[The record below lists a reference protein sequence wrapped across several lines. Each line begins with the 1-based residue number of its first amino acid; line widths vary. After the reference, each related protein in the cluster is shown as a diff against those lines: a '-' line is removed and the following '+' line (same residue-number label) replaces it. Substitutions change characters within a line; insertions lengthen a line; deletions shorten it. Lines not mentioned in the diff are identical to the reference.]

1 MACAKWGHQL
11 AAMTLPTWLALYFGK
26 HGNDVLLC
34 CALHDRIVS
43 HQWKKHTIIA
53 IYWSYLPTSNWHW
66 HLELCHETKNELV
79 NRETMWKNLKLAFLG
94 LNDCRMWGTV
104 RPWRLE
110 WRCQESLKRSLC
122 DLRMACG
129 LWKDQSGKKVQL
141 ESWNWTFFGSFYE
154 SFACIWMHV
163 DLWKSGPLICFS
175 AVCTNHRSSG
185 PGLWSLCPC
194 ALEGCQKSSR
204 CQHFSHRLSSLASR
218 GACSNH
224 LINLTI
230 QTPAD
235 VDTSVQVTVVPIV
248 TTSVFGLWGHRKLC
262 AVSSWTARLSAWTW
276 CRERTSGSTCRQAPV
291 SKFFAEWIEWIVQVC
306 GFFLRRKGYETNFTW
321 IYSESDAFRFS
332 KSSAAC
338 STAWFAFTSFGRG
351 LYRLCKVCNIFL
363 RKHLERATSC
373 YGQFGTWSETNLA
386 RITQGFCYQGVS

>member
-1 MACAKWGHQL
+1 MMC
-11 AAMTLPTWLALYFGK
+11 
-26 HGNDVLLC
+26 C
-34 CALHDRIVS
+34 CAVHCM
-43 HQWKKHTIIA
+43 IA
-53 IYWSYLPTSNWHW
+53 SCHISERSTRSLRYWSYLPTSNWHW

-79 NRETMWKNLKLAFLG
+79 NRETMWNNLKLAFLG

-163 DLWKSGPLICFS
+163 DLWKSGPLIWVRFS

-235 VDTSVQVTVVPIV
+235 VDISVQVTVV
-248 TTSVFGLWGHRKLC
+248 
-262 AVSSWTARLSAWTW
+262 AVSRHQFSVCEDTESFVQFR
-276 CRERTSGSTCRQAPV
+276 RELRD
-291 SKFFAEWIEWIVQVC
+291 
-306 GFFLRRKGYETNFTW
+306 FLRELGAEKGQQAAHAGRHLWANFLRNELFMWIFFCEGKGYETNSTW

-351 LYRLCKVCNIFL
+351 LYRLYRLCKVCSIFL
-363 RKHLERATSC
+363 RTHLERATSC

-386 RITQGFCYQGVS
+386 RITQGFRYQGKS